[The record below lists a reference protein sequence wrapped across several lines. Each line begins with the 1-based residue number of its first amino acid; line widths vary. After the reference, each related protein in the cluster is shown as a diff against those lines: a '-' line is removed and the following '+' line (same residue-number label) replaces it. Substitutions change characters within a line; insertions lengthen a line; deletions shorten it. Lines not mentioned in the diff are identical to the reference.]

1 MSGHLSGVAAR
12 IEQDVPAA
20 IFVYCFAH
28 CTNLC
33 LQSAGRQCVPIRD
46 ALDLVIEIS
55 QLILNSPKRS
65 SLFAMLQVQLSP
77 GSKSLKPLCPTR
89 WTVRTSAISAVLS
102 NYTVLCTVLAEINA
116 VTHDDYGW
124 KAGGLLALMDKFCT
138 YFGLQLSHLIFSGT
152 EQLSLTLQGK
162 ETTIQ
167 AASRA
172 ADVKLQYLQGL
183 RSDVSFGKFYT
194 KVVEDSK
201 DLTSPPVL
209 PRYRQPPR
217 KLGHERASGHVF
229 STPESYFRQQYYEVI
244 DLLSSELRRRFQQKR
259 GVPIAAMI
267 EKLLIHATNRTD
279 VEIGIGDIPA
289 DLKLYE
295 KDADLGKLK
304 VQLQMLPD
312 QIRTRN
318 TKIPNCVPIKRV
330 TNVQTLCDVMNEI
343 SMSKEMFS
351 EVHRLLKIFYTI
363 PVTTATAERSFS
375 ALCRLKTY
383 LRLTMTQP
391 RLNNLM
397 LLYIHKERT
406 DELNE

>member
-1 MSGHLSGVAAR
+1 MLRGLLSDIKTAHWFSLLADEATDTSNKEQPVICIRWVDEEFKIHEDPVELIDLPKTDSATISSALKDCLIRFSLPISQCRGQAHDGASNMSGHLSGIAAR
-12 IEQDVPAA
+12 IEQDVPAV
-20 IFVYCFAH
+20 IFVHCFAH

-55 QLILNSPKRS
+55 PKRP

-102 NYTVLCTVLAEINA
+102 NYTVLCTALAKINA
-116 VTHDDYGW
+116 VTHDDYGQ
-124 KAGGLLALMDKFCT
+124 KAGGLLALMDKFCN

-152 EQLSLTLQGK
+152 EQLSHTLQGK

-167 AASRA
+167 DASRA
-172 ADVKLQYLQGL
+172 ADVTLQYLQGL

-217 KLGHERASGHVF
+217 KLGHEGASGHVF

-259 GVPIAAMI
+259 GIPIAAMI
-267 EKLLIHATNRTD
+267 EKLLIHATN
-279 VEIGIGDIPA
+279 
-289 DLKLYE
+289 
-295 KDADLGKLK
+295 
-304 VQLQMLPD
+304 
-312 QIRTRN
+312 
-318 TKIPNCVPIKRV
+318 
-330 TNVQTLCDVMNEI
+330 
-343 SMSKEMFS
+343 
-351 EVHRLLKIFYTI
+351 
-363 PVTTATAERSFS
+363 
-375 ALCRLKTY
+375 
-383 LRLTMTQP
+383 
-391 RLNNLM
+391 
-397 LLYIHKERT
+397 
-406 DELNE
+406 